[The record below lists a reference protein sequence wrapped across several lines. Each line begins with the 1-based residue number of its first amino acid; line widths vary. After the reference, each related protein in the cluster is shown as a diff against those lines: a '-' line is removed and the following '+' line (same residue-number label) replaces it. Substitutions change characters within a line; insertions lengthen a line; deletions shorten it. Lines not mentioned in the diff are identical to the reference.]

1 MGVPKFFR
9 YMSERYPCLSE
20 LLRENQVPEF
30 DNLYLDMNGIIH
42 NCSHPNDADV
52 NFRISEEMIFE
63 GIFHYVEY
71 LFKLIR
77 PQKVFFIAVD
87 GVAPRAKMNQQRGRR
102 FRSAAEAKEL
112 LEKAQAKEEVVD
124 KENIFDS
131 NCITPGTSFMVRLQK
146 ALEHFIQVKIATD
159 RLWKACTVIL
169 SGHGTPGEGEHKIM
183 EYIRHAKAQPG
194 FNPNTRHCLYGL
206 DADLIMLGLCTHE
219 RYFSLLREEVKFGK
233 NDKKTTKLKEIRF
246 YLLHLTLLS
255 EYLELEFG
263 SLRNRLRFPFDIHK
277 LIDDWILLVYLVGN
291 DFIPHM
297 PHLHINENAL
307 PILYEAYMDVLPEM
321 DGYINEAG
329 ILHLPR
335 LQMLMRRLA
344 AFDREMF
351 QERYTDL
358 KYLEGKCGK
367 DNLEAFDVSTSDI
380 IGASEM
386 DKDLM
391 ALIMSS
397 EMLDSEA
404 EDNEGPVT
412 LEDIENDPELFE
424 KEFQNYKRNYY
435 MNKMGYADFTEEVR
449 AEQAEC
455 YIRALQWTLHYYYRG
470 VVSWSWYYP
479 HHYAPFISDV
489 DNFAHLKLDYELAT
503 PFLPFQ
509 QLLSVLPAASKQH
522 LPSAYHQLMTDP
534 NSPVYDF
541 YPVNFA
547 TDLNGKQQSWEAVV
561 LIPFIDEKRLLKAM
575 GPCDAF
581 LTDEEK
587 QRNVHG
593 PMLKY
598 QYDAKQ
604 NAPLEAKYGFDRVDE
619 LHVRCS
625 EIWRDD
631 LRVAENK
638 LVLGPSKGAV
648 LHGYAKGFP
657 TFKHLPH
664 HGELKELRVKIF
676 NFPSKNESMVVML
689 DPPVVQLSADTAELA
704 KQLLGKVVHV
714 SWPHLMEAIVV
725 RVSDRSKIYERNS
738 EPLPNDE
745 RSFNMWCR
753 SISEHNNNRLAI
765 NVGMIKQLVHVRIAV
780 GKEYVL
786 KENGFVLNKLWNNVD
801 TAYPAQTII
810 QGLQDVMAQQKPYLE
825 MQEMFPKESVVFLRA
840 TEYYGSMGNVVDVS
854 GSTKRVHAS
863 FLVYEEPDLQQVFN
877 VHRQSLQGYRNAN
890 DTAALL
896 GISVGLL
903 LQLSG
908 TILVAPGGH
917 RALNVDEKSFNI
929 GLRLRMISKDEEA
942 VGYCRKVNKMWLFS
956 DKTVKLLQQYM
967 ERVPGV
973 IEKLGYARKT
983 NVHFETD
990 LFGEGNEGKLQELYD
1005 WLKVQ
1010 DHVNAER
1017 RSCGIMLL
1025 EQNAIETL
1033 AETIDKY
1040 QAAHQPKVQTLF
1052 VDAKELYRPGMKDAK
1067 MIDPSAN
1074 FELLDRVVVVQEKED
1089 VPVGARGT
1097 IIGIHRVTDPN
1108 PVRREAIGQEDK
1120 SFEILFDKPFYKGVD
1135 IYSIPRTEKRVLRLS
1150 QGVLLN
1156 ISHGKEAAG
1165 YRYKVPMDKNHC
1177 TVPKEETVATGSSSS
1192 NEYKSSEKAESIRRR
1207 LNERFG
1213 KRNSNALNSNTFV
1226 APSTN
1231 HPTKEKEDDL
1241 QRKVEFERIWR
1252 KLKESPK
1259 VPGELFDATDI
1270 QSIIQGPSA
1279 ENKSWHRKENEGE
1292 QWNGANMTGYLK
1304 QMLRIDEKGVEKEGE
1319 KSVKTPPSIA
1329 VPAPASLPKPPIQW
1343 QTKAASKSPTKKEPL
1358 REVNETNANNPTESI
1373 NANTFIAQYMNA
1385 PQQQQHQVRP
1395 MVQTTYPGNRTMLRP
1410 PTHAFEQQPPSFGPI
1425 IMQPAFMPPGP
1436 PNMHQPVGAF
1446 PQHMLPPFAAKN
1458 MPMRPPMPYPNRM
1471 QHNAPFPPRPHVGV
1485 TGQNSVQTKVV
1496 QQQQH
1501 HQQHYKQKHHQYQ
1514 APPPTQH
1521 HQQEQQEH
1529 NYPTNWGGP
1538 KGPQHLS
1545 YNKNNP
1551 AGNGAFVP
1559 LQAMKKTAKCKPS
1572 GGASSSTSIAAN
1584 TPASDTLGGSNAK
1597 HQSAAP
1603 SSKANG
1609 QVTSGFQEKNA
1620 RRRQEIEQK
1629 QAEVKQ
1635 GFASF
1640 LAQKSDK
1647 KQSAHS
1653 TTSTGKSDP
1662 MMAVK
1667 DRGDD
1672 TGLIEGKTSVVKVS
1686 LLLFNNVSIYKLNLL
1701 IVWIFQNGSKSKPK
1715 TRIAARFG
1723 VTTDS

>member
-52 NFRISEEMIFE
+52 NLRIPEEVIFE
-63 GIFHYVEY
+63 EIFHYVEY

-77 PQKVFFIAVD
+77 PQQVFFIAVD

-102 FRSAAEAKEL
+102 FRSAAEAQDL
-112 LEKAQAKEEVVD
+112 MEKAKAKGEVIAS
-124 KENIFDS
+124 ENPFDS
-131 NCITPGTSFMVRLQK
+131 NCITPGTSFMVRLQN

-169 SGHGTPGEGEHKIM
+169 SGHETPGEGEHKIM

-233 NDKKTTKLKEIRF
+233 NDKKTSTLKEIRF

-255 EYLELEFG
+255 EYLELEFA
-263 SLRNRLRFPFDIHK
+263 SVRNRLRFPFDIHK

-307 PILYEAYMDVLPEM
+307 PTLYEAYMDVLPNM

-329 ILHLPR
+329 ILNLPR

-351 QERYTDL
+351 LDRYTDL

-367 DNLEAFDVSTSDI
+367 DNLEAFDVDTNEI
-380 IGASEM
+380 IGSSEK

-397 EMLDSEA
+397 EMLDSEG
-404 EDNEGPVT
+404 EDIAGPVT
-412 LEDIENDPELFE
+412 LGDIESDPELFE
-424 KEFQNYKRNYY
+424 QEFQNYKRNYY
-435 MNKMGYADFTEEVR
+435 MHKMGYTDFTEEVR

-534 NSPVYDF
+534 NSSVYDF
-541 YPVNFA
+541 YPINFT
-547 TDLNGKQQSWEAVV
+547 TDLNGKQQAWEAVV

-598 QYDAKQ
+598 QYDAER
-604 NAPLEAKYGFDRVDE
+604 NEPLEAKYGFDRIDE
-619 LHVRCS
+619 LHVRRT

-631 LRVAENK
+631 LHVAEK
-638 LVLGPSKGAV
+638 QLVLGPSQGAV

-657 TFKHLPH
+657 TFKHLTYR
-664 HGELKELRVKIF
+664 GELKELRVKIF
-676 NFPSKNESMVVML
+676 NFASKNDSMVVVL
-689 DPPVVQLSADTAELA
+689 DPPPSAQPSGIDTAALA
-704 KQLLGKVVHV
+704 KELLGKVVHV

-725 RVSDRSKIYERNS
+725 RVSDPLKTYERNS
-738 EPLPNDE
+738 EPLATDE

-753 SISEHNNNRLAI
+753 SITEHNNNRLAI
-765 NVGMIKQLVHVRIAV
+765 NVGKINQLVHVRIAV
-780 GKEYVL
+780 GTEYVL
-786 KENGFVLNKLWNNVD
+786 KDNGFVLNKLWNYID
-801 TAYPAQTII
+801 MPYPAQTII
-810 QGLQDVMAQQKPYLE
+810 QDLQDVMAQQKPYIE
-825 MQEMFPKESVVFLRA
+825 MQEMFPRDSMVFLRA
-840 TEYYGSMGNVVDVS
+840 TEFYGSMGNVVDVS
-854 GSTKRVHAS
+854 GSTKRVQAR
-863 FLVYEEPDLQQVFN
+863 FLVYEEPDLGLVSD

-890 DTAALL
+890 DTAAML
-896 GISVGLL
+896 GISVGFLF
-903 LQLSG
+903 QLTGS
-908 TILVAPGGH
+908 ILVAPGRH
-917 RALNVDEKSFNI
+917 RALNVDEKYLNI
-929 GLRLRMISKDEEA
+929 GLRLRMVSKEEEA
-942 VGYCRKVNKMWLFS
+942 VGFCRKVNKTWLFS
-956 DKTVKLLQQYM
+956 NKTVQLVQQYM
-967 ERVPGV
+967 ERAPGLF
-973 IEKLGYARKT
+973 EKLDYTRKT

-1005 WLKVQ
+1005 WLKLQ
-1010 DHVNAER
+1010 GHVNSER
-1017 RSCGIMLL
+1017 RSCGIVLL

-1040 QAAHQPKVQTLF
+1040 QVLHQPKVQTMF
-1052 VDAKELYRPGMKDAK
+1052 VDANELYRPGMRNGKV
-1067 MIDPSAN
+1067 IDPSAR
-1074 FELLDRVVVVQEKED
+1074 FELLDRIVVVQEKEE

-1097 IIGIHRVTDPN
+1097 VIGIHRVSDPN
-1108 PVRREAIGQEDK
+1108 PVRREAIGQEDINL
-1120 SFEILFDKPFYKGVD
+1120 EILFDKPFYKGVD
-1135 IYSIPRTEKRVLRLS
+1135 IYNIPSTEKRVLRLS
-1150 QGVLLN
+1150 QGVVMN
-1156 ISHGKEAAG
+1156 VSHGKALAG
-1165 YRYKVPMDKNHC
+1165 YRYKVSVGRSNA
-1177 TVPKEETVATGSSSS
+1177 VLKEEAVASGSKNGANQSM
-1192 NEYKSSEKAESIRRR
+1192 AESIQRR
-1207 LNERFG
+1207 LNERIG
-1213 KRNSNALNSNTFV
+1213 KRHNIMNNN
-1226 APSTN
+1226 PSVGASIDRATQQSSTQKLEN
-1231 HPTKEKEDDL
+1231 DQ
-1241 QRKVEFERIWR
+1241 QRKIEFERLWR

-1259 VPGELFDATDI
+1259 IPGELFDAMDI
-1270 QSIIQGPSA
+1270 QSIVHSPSG
-1279 ENKSWHRKENEGE
+1279 EKMSWRKKPQETIVSNKDAE
-1292 QWNGANMTGYLK
+1292 QWNGETGYLK
-1304 QMLRIDEKGVEKEGE
+1304 QMLRIDDKAAGKGNEPIVH
-1319 KSVKTPPSIA
+1319 SSSIA

-1343 QTKAASKSPTKKEPL
+1343 QTKATSNSPSKGFPLTEVREPTK
-1358 REVNETNANNPTESI
+1358 NNKNDCI
-1373 NANTFIAQYMNA
+1373 NPNLFIAQYMNV
-1385 PQQQQHQVRP
+1385 PQQQITSMAQTMHLGFRP
-1395 MVQTTYPGNRTMLRP
+1395 MLRP
-1410 PTHAFEQQPPSFGPI
+1410 PTHIYDQRHPQPQFAPM
-1425 IMQPAFMPPGP
+1425 IMQPAFMPSGA
-1436 PNMHQPVGAF
+1436 NMHQPMGAI
-1446 PQHMLPPFAAKN
+1446 QQQGLPSFVQNTGMRPSIPFA
-1458 MPMRPPMPYPNRM
+1458 NRM
-1471 QHNAPFPPRPHVGV
+1471 EHNVPFTKHGHALNNAPAKI
-1485 TGQNSVQTKVV
+1485 GQQQYLHQSKHHQQQQQQ

-1501 HQQHYKQKHHQYQ
+1501 NYQQKQQQQQVQPHY
-1514 APPPTQH
+1514 PS
-1521 HQQEQQEH
+1521 
-1529 NYPTNWGGP
+1529 NWGP

-1559 LQAMKKTAKCKPS
+1559 LQAMKKTAKGKQSGTANPS
-1572 GGASSSTSIAAN
+1572 Y
-1584 TPASDTLGGSNAK
+1584 SNADADALIGQNVK
-1597 HQSAAP
+1597 QNPP

-1609 QVTSGFQEKNA
+1609 QITGGFSEKNA
-1620 RRRQEIEQK
+1620 RRRQEVEQK

-1640 LAQKSDK
+1640 LSQKPDT
-1647 KQSAHS
+1647 KQKNKHNSSA
-1653 TTSTGKSDP
+1653 STGKKAQIT
-1662 MMAVK
+1662 AVK
-1667 DRGDD
+1667 DQGDQLED
-1672 TGLIEGKTSVVKVS
+1672 TSAVK
-1686 LLLFNNVSIYKLNLL
+1686 NAA
-1701 IVWIFQNGSKSKPK
+1701 KSKPK

-1723 VTTDS
+1723 VVSDG

>member
-52 NFRISEEMIFE
+52 HFRISEEMIFE

-77 PQKVFFIAVD
+77 PQQVFFIAVD

-102 FRSAAEAKEL
+102 FRSAAEAQDL
-112 LEKAQAKEEVVD
+112 LEKAKAKGEEISS
-124 KENIFDS
+124 ESPFDS
-131 NCITPGTSFMVRLQK
+131 NCITPGTSFMVRLQN
-146 ALEHFIQVKIATD
+146 ALQHFIQVKIATD

-169 SGHGTPGEGEHKIM
+169 SGHETPGEGEHKIM

-233 NDKKTTKLKEIRF
+233 NDKKTSNLKEIRF

-255 EYLELEFG
+255 EYLELEFA
-263 SLRNRLRFPFDIHK
+263 SVRDRLRFPFDIHK

-307 PILYEAYMDVLPEM
+307 PTLYEAYMDVLPNM

-329 ILHLPR
+329 ILNLPR

-344 AFDREMF
+344 NFDRDMF
-351 QERYTDL
+351 LDRYTDL

-367 DNLEAFDVSTSDI
+367 NNLDAFDVDANEI

-397 EMLDSEA
+397 EMLDSEG
-404 EDNEGPVT
+404 EDNAAPVT
-412 LEDIENDPELFE
+412 LGDIENDPELFE
-424 KEFQNYKRNYY
+424 QEFKNYKRNYY
-435 MNKMGYADFTEEVR
+435 MSKMGYADFTEEVR

-489 DNFAHLKLDYELAT
+489 DNFAHLKLDYELAR

-534 NSPVYDF
+534 NSSVYDF

-547 TDLNGKQQSWEAVV
+547 TDLNGKQQAWEAVV

-598 QYDAKQ
+598 QYDTKQ
-604 NAPLEAKYGFDRVDE
+604 HAPLEAKYGFDRVDE
-619 LHVRCS
+619 LHVKCS

-631 LRVAENK
+631 LRVAENR
-638 LVLGPSKGAV
+638 LVLGPSQGAV

-657 TFKHLPH
+657 TFAHLPY

-676 NFPSKNESMVVML
+676 NFASKNESMVVVL
-689 DPPVVQLSADTAELA
+689 DTPDGQPSDTAELA
-704 KQLLGKVVHV
+704 KELLGKVVHV

-725 RVSDRSKIYERNS
+725 RVSDRSKTYERNS
-738 EPLPNDE
+738 EPLPTDE

-753 SISEHNNNRLAI
+753 SIIEHNNNRLAI
-765 NVGMIKQLVHVRIAV
+765 NVGTIKQLVHVRIAV
-780 GKEYVL
+780 GTEYVL
-786 KENGFVLNKLWNNVD
+786 KDNGFVLKKLWNTID

-810 QGLQDVMAQQKPYLE
+810 QDLQDIMAKQKPYIE
-825 MQEMFPKESVVFLRA
+825 MEEMFPRESVVFLRA
-840 TEYYGSMGNVVDVS
+840 TEFYGSMGNVVDVS
-854 GSTKRVHAS
+854 GSTKRVQAR
-863 FLVYEEPDLQQVFN
+863 FLVYEEPDLGQVYN

-890 DTAALL
+890 DTAAML

-903 LQLSG
+903 LQLTGS
-908 TILVAPGGH
+908 ILVAPGGH
-917 RALNVDEKSFNI
+917 RALNVDEKSLNI

-942 VGYCRKVNKMWLFS
+942 VGYCRKVNKTWLFS
-956 DKTVKLLQQYM
+956 DKTVKLMQQYM
-967 ERVPGV
+967 ERAPGLF
-973 IEKLGYARKT
+973 EKLDCSRKT

-1010 DHVNAER
+1010 EHVNSER
-1017 RSCGIMLL
+1017 RSCGIILL
-1025 EQNAIETL
+1025 EEKAIEAL

-1040 QAAHQPKVQTLF
+1040 QTLHQPKVQTMF
-1052 VDAKELYRPGMKDAK
+1052 VDPKELYRPGMKNAK
-1067 MIDPSAN
+1067 MIDPSAH
-1074 FELLDRVVVVQEKED
+1074 FELLDRIIVVQEKED

-1097 IIGIHRVTDPN
+1097 IIGIHRVSDPN
-1108 PVRREAIGQEDK
+1108 PVRREAIGQEDTN
-1120 SFEILFDKPFYKGVD
+1120 FEVLFDKPFYKGVD
-1135 IYSIPRTEKRVLRLS
+1135 IYNISSTEKRVLRLS
-1150 QGVLLN
+1150 QSVIMN
-1156 ISHGKEAAG
+1156 ISHGKASAG
-1165 YRYKVPMDKNHC
+1165 YRYKVSVDRSNA
-1177 TVPKEETVATGSSSS
+1177 VRKETPAATEGRSA
-1192 NEYKSSEKAESIRRR
+1192 NKSMATAESIQRRV
-1207 LNERFG
+1207 NERIG
-1213 KRNSNALNSNTFV
+1213 KRSNA
-1226 APSTN
+1226 TN
-1231 HPTKEKEDDL
+1231 NVSLAGTSATRPTEQNVMQQKDGDQ
-1241 QRKVEFERIWR
+1241 QRKIEFERLWR

-1259 VPGELFDATDI
+1259 APGELFDAMDI
-1270 QSIIQGPSA
+1270 QNIVQAPPA
-1279 ENKSWHRKENEGE
+1279 EKSSWRRKPEDDATLPKKDGE
-1292 QWNGANMTGYLK
+1292 QWNGDNMTGYLK
-1304 QMLRIDEKGVEKEGE
+1304 QMLRIDEKAGSEKGSE
-1319 KSVKTPPSIA
+1319 KSVNPASIA

-1343 QTKAASKSPTKKEPL
+1343 QTQAASKSPAKGPTAVPL
-1358 REVNETNANNPTESI
+1358 TEVNETTKNNTNNTANQ
-1373 NANTFIAQYMNA
+1373 FIAQYMKT
-1385 PQQQQHQVRP
+1385 PQPQMASMAQPMHLGFRP
-1395 MVQTTYPGNRTMLRP
+1395 MLRP
-1410 PTHAFEQQPPSFGPI
+1410 PTHTFDPRHPQPQFGPM
-1425 IMQPAFMPPGP
+1425 IMQPVFMQTGT
-1436 PNMHQPVGAF
+1436 NMHQSMGAF
-1446 PQHMLPPFAAKN
+1446 QQPAMPPFPQN
-1458 MPMRPPMPYPNRM
+1458 MPMRPPVPFPNRM
-1471 QHNAPFPPRPHVGV
+1471 ENSVPFPPHGHGLNNAPAKMM
-1485 TGQNSVQTKVV
+1485 VQ
-1496 QQQQH
+1496 QQQQQQQQQQHQQQH
-1501 HQQHYKQKHHQYQ
+1501 HQQKQQHQVQPHY
-1514 APPPTQH
+1514 PS
-1521 HQQEQQEH
+1521 
-1529 NYPTNWGGP
+1529 NWGP

-1559 LQAMKKTAKCKPS
+1559 LQAMKKTAKGKS
-1572 GGASSSTSIAAN
+1572 GGGSGSANYSNVSNVAAAAASETLISQN
-1584 TPASDTLGGSNAK
+1584 VKNQPTP
-1597 HQSAAP
+1597 P
-1603 SSKANG
+1603 SKTNG
-1609 QVTSGFQEKNA
+1609 QTTGGFNEKNA
-1620 RRRQEIEQK
+1620 RRRQEVEQK

-1635 GFASF
+1635 GFATF
-1640 LAQKSDK
+1640 LSQKSDTKQQKNKHNSNTSTAK
-1647 KQSAHS
+1647 KQS
-1653 TTSTGKSDP
+1653 TVVT
-1662 MMAVK
+1662 AVK
-1667 DRGDD
+1667 DQDGQ
-1672 TGLIEGKTSVVKVS
+1672 IEDTSVVK
-1686 LLLFNNVSIYKLNLL
+1686 
-1701 IVWIFQNGSKSKPK
+1701 QTPSKSKPK

-1723 VTTDS
+1723 VASEG